1 MANSTANFSLYI
13 AYWNRRTSLSEAE
26 WRDFHALTHRY
37 LALCGVHDSVADLGG
52 DREDLINDFFHDTIF
67 ARAGGAAGAPVAPGA
82 LCGFFKN
89 YLKSRG
95 KAAWER
101 HRVSADDEDRP
112 QDAYDHCAYTP
123 DPDDAALLGEA
134 GLAPGDVL
142 ESASAFLETLPEAER
157 MYLALHA
164 CADDPEALANLAKRF
179 RVPSYHYKAKKLG
192 ITREKGEFEAGYDK
206 TAIGRW
212 LNQGLRLPLTAE
224 YLGEILAA
232 LKILCWVA
240 LSEWKETSP

>member
-1 MANSTANFSLYI
+1 MTNSTANFSLYI
-13 AYWNRRTSLSEAE
+13 AYWNRRASLSEAE
-26 WRDFHALTHRY
+26 WRDFYALTHRF
-37 LALCGVHDSVADLGG
+37 LALCGTHEYVADLGG
-52 DREDLINDFFHDTIF
+52 DRKALIDDYFHDKIF
-67 ARAGGAAGAPVAPGA
+67 ATAGGSAGAPLAPGA
-82 LCGFFKN
+82 LCSFLKN
-89 YLKSRG
+89 YLKDRR

-101 HRVSADDEDRP
+101 HRVSADDEEHP

-123 DPDDAALLGEA
+123 DPDDEALLGEA
-134 GLAPGDVL
+134 GLALGRVL

-164 CADDPEALANLAKRF
+164 CADDPEALVNLAKRF

-212 LNQGLRLPLTAE
+212 LHQDLRLPLTAE

-232 LKILCWVA
+232 LKILCRVA
-240 LSEWKETSP
+240 LSEWKEISP